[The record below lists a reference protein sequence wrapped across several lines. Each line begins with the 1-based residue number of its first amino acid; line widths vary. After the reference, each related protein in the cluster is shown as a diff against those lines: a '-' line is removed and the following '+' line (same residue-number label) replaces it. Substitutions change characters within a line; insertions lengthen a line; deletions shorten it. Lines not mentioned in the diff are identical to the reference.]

1 MYQFGYQ
8 QWVVFWQENALELVS
23 NDVSHIR
30 FTVLWKLRLV
40 EDFKVEN

>member
-23 NDVSHIR
+23 NDMSHIS
-30 FTVLWKLRLV
+30 FTVLPRECGVLDW
-40 EDFKVEN
+40 